1 MLFGLAALTPKEF
14 KRLLARDRYCLHCG
28 LDDETLIP
36 QHRINRQMGGA
47 GKHSKRNK
55 PSNLIVLCS
64 AFNGLIESDAES
76 ALKALQ
82 GGYKLESW
90 QDPLLVPVWDS
101 VRSVWVLLD
110 DDFRSTDAPGA

>member
-1 MLFGLAALTPKEF
+1 MLPGLATLTPKEF

-47 GKHSKRNK
+47 GKNSKRNK

-64 AFNGLIESDAES
+64 AFNGLIEADPKA
-76 ALKALQ
+76 ALEAHS

-90 QDPLLVPVWDS
+90 QDPLIIPVWDV
-101 VRSVWVLLD
+101 VRSAWILLD
-110 DDFRSTDAPGA
+110 DEFESKTLFL